1 MGLVNQKIRTEVPA
15 DLIEVFKEARVKPSP
30 FRVLECSQSMF
41 RKWMEHLGTFYKK
54 KALFQTRPIREYRVS
69 REHPRLVSY
78 RTSFNGAWETAEIRG
93 PSYKYRQGLTEKEFR
108 LPALSYKE
116 VEDNINPSIELIE
129 NRQAETD
136 ENLIRTTW
144 SREEILSLINL
155 YEEYEKKFKSTTIK
169 NDKVWQEISSKI
181 PSHTW
186 EQCKNKFKYLKSK
199 YIEKKDNMG
208 AKATGA
214 KAIRFDYFDKMEK
227 IFRQHPNVAPVA
239 TASSSRGICNITSIS
254 STSCHQEIYASLI
267 PEQKNEKRKAIEEMP
282 EEKNENDSLY

>member
-1 MGLVNQKIRTEVPA
+1 MFITDETLVYVDANVVINR
-15 DLIEVFKEARVKPSP
+15 
-30 FRVLECSQSMF
+30 
-41 RKWMEHLGTFYKK
+41 
-54 KALFQTRPIREYRVS
+54 
-69 REHPRLVSY
+69 
-78 RTSFNGAWETAEIRG
+78 FN
-93 PSYKYRQGLTEKEFR
+93 L
-108 LPALSYKE
+108 E

-169 NDKVWQEISSKI
+169 NDKVWQEISTKI

-214 KAIRFDYFDKMEK
+214 KAIRFDYFDEMEK
-227 IFRQHPNVAPVA
+227 IFGQHPNVAPVA

-282 EEKNENDSLY
+282 EEMKQKKKMKMTPSTDVYRDIENIKERGRNKRHEEKLQVQKELVSVLTDLTNVLKGSK